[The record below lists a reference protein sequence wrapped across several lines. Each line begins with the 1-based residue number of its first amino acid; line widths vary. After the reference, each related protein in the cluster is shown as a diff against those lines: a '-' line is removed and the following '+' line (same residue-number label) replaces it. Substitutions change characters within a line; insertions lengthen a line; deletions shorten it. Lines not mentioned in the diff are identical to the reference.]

1 MKKFFQN
8 PYYLA
13 WTIVLGLIFVLGI
26 ISSFAEALFRVVVVL
41 IGAECIYSGILLLI
55 AKRKNKVNIE
65 DFVNE
70 DEAEQKKFSFAK
82 SEQKI
87 NSTLLIVSL
96 FVFGVILVY
105 LAFR

>member
-13 WTIVLGLIFVLGI
+13 WVIALGLILVLGI
-26 ISSFAEALFRVVVVL
+26 ISSFVNALFRVVIVL
-41 IGAECIYSGILLLI
+41 IGAECIYSGVLLLL
-55 AKRKNKVNIE
+55 AKRKNKVNVE

-70 DEAEQKKFSFAK
+70 SEVEQKKFSFAK
-82 SEQKI
+82 SEQKM

-96 FVFGVILVY
+96 FIFGVVLIY

>member
-13 WTIVLGLIFVLGI
+13 WVIALGLILVLGI
-26 ISSFAEALFRVVVVL
+26 ISSFVDALFRVVIVL
-41 IGAECIYSGILLLI
+41 IGAECIYSGVLLLL
-55 AKRKNKVNIE
+55 AKRKNKVNVE

-70 DEAEQKKFSFAK
+70 SEVEQKKFSFAK
-82 SEQKI
+82 SEQKM

-96 FVFGVILVY
+96 FIFGVVLIY